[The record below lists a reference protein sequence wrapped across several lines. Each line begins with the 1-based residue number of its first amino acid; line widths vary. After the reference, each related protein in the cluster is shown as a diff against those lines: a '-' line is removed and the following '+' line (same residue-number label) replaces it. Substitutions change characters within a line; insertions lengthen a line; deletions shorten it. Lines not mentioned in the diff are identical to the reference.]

1 MARPT
6 FSRWMPEVSSI
17 WPAKPKN
24 YLVSMSFCIGK
35 EEWTAYTDQ
44 DDEFELLPGMYK
56 DE

>member
-1 MARPT
+1 
-6 FSRWMPEVSSI
+6 MPEVSSI